1 MTPGPRSVAVD
12 APLIAG
18 PPRQPRLL
26 AGAPRPV
33 GAAELD
39 WILRDAMQYW

>member
-1 MTPGPRSVAVD
+1 
-12 APLIAG
+12 LIEG
-18 PPRQPRLL
+18 TLRQPRLL

-39 WILRDAMQYW
+39 WILRDALVYW